1 MEEKAERVETK
12 MPAWKRVMSIAHLE
26 RGVSPMETGLNFTG
40 TLLIVFLMLFTM
52 GEIVGRYFFNRP
64 ILGHVEIVEMVMAG
78 VVFFGLAF
86 TEKVAGHPRMELL
99 LTRVLKESRI
109 RYIVESFTLL
119 LTLFLFMVLTIYS
132 TEVSFLSSIRMGDV
146 TPSIFWPTWPSKL
159 CIPVGGFVLC
169 LRLVIEIVQ
178 RVSRAVVGAE
188 RREL

>member
-1 MEEKAERVETK
+1 

-78 VVFFGLAF
+78 VVFFGIAY
-86 TEKVAGHPRMELL
+86 TQKVGGHPRMELF
-99 LTRVLKESRI
+99 LTRVLKERPI

-119 LTLFLFMVLTIYS
+119 LALFLFVVLTIYS
-132 TEVSFLSSIRMGDV
+132 TQVSLLSSIRMGDV
-146 TPSIFWPTWPSKL
+146 TPTAFLPTWPSKL
-159 CIPVGGFVLC
+159 CIPVGSFVLC
-169 LRLVIEIVQ
+169 LRLVIELVQ
-178 RVSRAVVGAE
+178 RVSQAVVGVE